1 MCRLACGHNREFP
14 LATRPAISWILV
26 IIHVP
31 TCLSIFCKIIDTVL
45 ALEFIADWFF
55 KVFLAW
61 DIFIK
66 LPFWTNTLQEHHL
79 SLSLKRTYASK
90 WQSIGKSLYKLMSLK
105 LIVLFCFSSWSF
117 CIIIII
123 KCIAFLSF

>member
-45 ALEFIADWFF
+45 ALEFINKDFELT
-55 KVFLAW
+55 KESV
-61 DIFIK
+61 IK
-66 LPFWTNTLQEHHL
+66 MTKHLDNLEISYNTI
-79 SLSLKRTYASK
+79 LKE
-90 WQSIGKSLYKLMSLK
+90 YKK
-105 LIVLFCFSSWSF
+105 RNG
-117 CIIIII
+117 
-123 KCIAFLSF
+123 